1 MKRTLVKA
9 CLAALAIAAL
19 LWVGDYVKLK
29 VSNSQFS
36 SVTVRRYYAI
46 DKKANRV
53 EYVFDSAR
61 DQSCVNS
68 LFPHMGQQPCWYLR
82 RHAEERIEI

>member
-1 MKRTLVKA
+1 MKRIVFKSCGTVI
-9 CLAALAIAAL
+9 AIAAL
-19 LWVGDYVKLK
+19 LWTGDYVRLKL
-29 VSNSQFS
+29 SHSQFA

-61 DQSCVNS
+61 EQSCVNS
-68 LFPHMGQQPCWYLR
+68 LFPHMAQPPCWYLR